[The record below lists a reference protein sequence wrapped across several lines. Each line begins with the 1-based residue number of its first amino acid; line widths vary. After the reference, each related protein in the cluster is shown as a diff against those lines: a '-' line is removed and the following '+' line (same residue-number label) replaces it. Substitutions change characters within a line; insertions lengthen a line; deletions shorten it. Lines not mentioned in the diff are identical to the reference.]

1 MTILK
6 YAVGI
11 DVSKD
16 TLHCCIGSITDQQDL
31 RISPAKPFENSPS
44 GFARLLDWA
53 QQHCLQADI
62 PCWFFMEATGVY
74 YEHLAFFL
82 CEHQQLLCVALPTTV
97 RDFARST
104 SSKTKTDA
112 VDAAMLTR
120 MALER
125 KLDPWHLPSPL
136 LRQIKLLVRERHA
149 CVEQATA
156 IDNRLHA
163 LEHSYKPLAS
173 SIRRLKKQ
181 RALIEEQRTQIE
193 RELARLLKDDP
204 DLHDRVEKT
213 ASIQGVGILTVLIV
227 LAETNGFVLT
237 RSAKHLLSYAGLDIV
252 EEQSGRHRAPT
263 RISKKGNARLRRAL
277 FMPALA
283 AIRHNPQLKA
293 FYHRLLA
300 RNGGRKKPAL
310 IAVARKL
317 LRLIFTLFRNNT
329 SFDPLYGLKPEMTT
343 VTENPLGPLTTIP

>member
-11 DVSKD
+11 DVAKD
-16 TLHCCIGSITDQQDL
+16 TLHCCCGSITTQQEL
-31 RISPAKPFENSPS
+31 HIAATKSFENSPN
-44 GFARLLDWA
+44 GFALLLQWA
-53 QQHCLQADI
+53 QHHCQQNDI

-74 YEHLAFFL
+74 YENLAFFL
-82 CEHQQLLCVALPTTV
+82 HHHQQNLCVALPTAV

-104 SSKTKTDA
+104 TSKTKTDA
-112 VDAAMLTR
+112 VDAAILTR

-125 KLDPWHLPSPL
+125 KLDPWNIPTPL

-149 CVEQATA
+149 CVEQTTA
-156 IDNRLHA
+156 INNRLHA
-163 LEHSYKPLAS
+163 LEHSYKPLDTA
-173 SIRRLKKQ
+173 IDRLKKQ
-181 RALIEEQRTQIE
+181 RTLLKEQSAQIE
-193 RELARLLKDDP
+193 KELALLLSDDP
-204 DLHDRVEKT
+204 DLHDRITKT

-237 RSAKHLLSYAGLDIV
+237 RSAKHVLSYAGLDIV
-252 EEQSGRHRAPT
+252 EHQSGRHRAPT
-263 RISKKGNARLRRAL
+263 HISKKGNARLRRAL

-283 AIRHNPQLKA
+283 AIRHNPHLKA
-293 FYHRLLA
+293 FYQRLLQ
-300 RNGGRKKPAL
+300 RNGGKKKPAL

-329 SFDPLYGLKPEMTT
+329 TFDPHYRRTTGDSTQTQTT
-343 VTENPLGPLTTIP
+343 VLTTSP

>member
-1 MTILK
+1 MTMTLLK
-6 YAVGI
+6 YVVGI
-11 DVSKD
+11 DVAKD
-16 TLHCCIGSITDQQDL
+16 TLHCCFGSINAQQDL
-31 RISPAKPFENSPS
+31 QISPAHCFENSPN
-44 GFARLLDWA
+44 GFASLLDWA
-53 QQHCLQADI
+53 HHRCEQSDI

-82 CEHQQLLCVALPTTV
+82 QEHQQNLCVAMPTTV

-104 SSKTKTDA
+104 SAKTKTDA
-112 VDAAMLTR
+112 VDAALITR

-125 KLDPWHLPSPL
+125 KLDPWQLPSPL

-149 CVEQATA
+149 CTELITA
-156 IDNRLHA
+156 LDNRLHA
-163 LEHSYKPLAS
+163 LQHSYKPLPS

-181 RALIEEQRTQIE
+181 RALLKEQSKQIE
-193 RELARLLKDDP
+193 KELALLLKDDP
-204 DLHDRVEKT
+204 ALHDRVEKT

-252 EEQSGRHRAPT
+252 EDQSGHRRAPT
-263 RISKKGNARLRRAL
+263 HISKKGNARLRRAL

-283 AIRHNPQLKA
+283 AIKHNPLLKD
-293 FYHRLLA
+293 FYNRLLA
-300 RNGGRKKPAL
+300 RNGGKKKPAL

-329 SFDPLYGLKPEMTT
+329 SFDPHYRRS
-343 VTENPLGPLTTIP
+343 PLLSLDT